1 MKRSRNISIVL
12 NSLFILVISY
22 VAWYRRQEVLTEA
35 QEFGKDVNAW
45 DITFAI
51 QNDMYL
57 ILFFLMPLLLFL
69 SFRTIEQQYEPTI
82 LIRVGSFRNWVYY
95 STKRYIRAVLT
106 LFGFVLL
113 LSLLSASDQSFTLQW
128 SPYSQLATSNNN
140 ISHYL
145 IATFHSPLSVILL
158 QPILWLLTSIV
169 LYGLMC
175 LVFLLHEKRNGL
187 LLQAAGVV
195 IWCIFNFKSSFG
207 IGNFFSPATY
217 FSVGSISIR
226 MQPWV
231 ALVGLSL
238 AIVLIYLLAQWI
250 QSLRQLLTS
259 RKEFLPYLV
268 YGMLASLYILLSSS
282 RASTELQT
290 IGDLFVVV
298 FYGVSAKDSS
308 FLQLASHLILFFG
321 LAYLSQLRL
330 QDQMTAIGPYTWMRY
345 QRLEKWALHV
355 FVKEGRFYLLA
366 LTFLIIGTI
375 GIGMLQDVSLSL
387 STSLLSI
394 SPMQLLL
401 QLIGISI
408 LQLMLY
414 SLLSFILLWQFPDGY
429 ATIGLFGVL
438 SVFLLPNFN
447 RYGIFPSGLNGFVQ
461 LQSFSLTHLLIV
473 LLIYVGLSLVWLYV
487 LFQKSIRI

>member
-1 MKRSRNISIVL
+1 M
-12 NSLFILVISY
+12 ISY
-22 VAWYRRQEVLTEA
+22 VAWYRRQEVLSEA

-95 STKRYIRAVLT
+95 STKRYVRAVLT

-113 LSLLSASDQSFTLQW
+113 LSLLSAVDQPFTLQW
-128 SPYSQLATSNNN
+128 SPYSQLATSDN

-145 IATFHSPLSVILL
+145 VSSFHSPLSVILL

-169 LYGLMC
+169 LHGLMC
-175 LVFLLHEKRNGL
+175 LMFLLHEKRNGL

-195 IWCIFNFKSSFG
+195 IWCIFSFKSSFG
-207 IGNFFSPATY
+207 VGEFFSPATY
-217 FSVGSISIR
+217 FSVGAVSNI
-226 MQPWV
+226 MHPWI
-231 ALVGLSL
+231 ALVILSL
-238 AIVLIYLLAQWI
+238 AIVLIYLLAQWMRP
-250 QSLRQLLTS
+250 LRQLLTS
-259 RKEFLPYLV
+259 RNEFVPYLT
-268 YGMLASLYILLSSS
+268 YAMLASLYIFLSSS

-298 FYGVSAKDSS
+298 FYGVSAEGSS
-308 FLQLASHLILFFG
+308 FLQLVSHLILFFG

-366 LTFLIIGTI
+366 LSLLILGTMV
-375 GIGMLQDVSLSL
+375 IGMLQGVSLSL

-401 QLIGISI
+401 QLFGISM

-414 SLLSFILLWQFPDGY
+414 SLFSFILLWQFPDGY
-429 ATIGLFGVL
+429 AMLGLFGVL

-447 RYGIFPSGLNGFVQ
+447 RYGIFPSGLNGFAQ

>member
-1 MKRSRNISIVL
+1 MKRTRNISIVL

-22 VAWYRRQEVLTEA
+22 VAWYRRQVVLSEA
-35 QEFGKDVNAW
+35 QELGKDVNAW

-69 SFRTIEQQYEPTI
+69 SFLTIEQQYEPTI

-95 STKRYIRAVLT
+95 STKRYVRAVLT

-113 LSLLSASDQSFTLQW
+113 LSLLSAVDQPFTLQW
-128 SPYSQLATSNNN
+128 SSYSQLETSGN
-140 ISHYL
+140 ISHHL
-145 IATFHSPLSVILL
+145 VTTFRSPLSVIFL
-158 QPILWLLTSIV
+158 QPILWLLASIV
-169 LYGLMC
+169 LHGLMC

-195 IWCIFNFKSSFG
+195 IWCIFSFKSSFG
-207 IGNFFSPATY
+207 VGEFFSPAAY

-226 MQPWV
+226 MQLWV

-238 AIVLIYLLAQWI
+238 AIALIYLLTQWI

-259 RKEFLPYLV
+259 RKELLPYLV
-268 YGMLASLYILLSSS
+268 YAMLASLYILLSSS
-282 RASTELQT
+282 RASADLQT

-298 FYGVSAKDSS
+298 FYGVSEEDSS
-308 FLQLASHLILFFG
+308 FLQLVSHLILFFG
-321 LAYLSQLRL
+321 LTYLSQLRL
-330 QDQMTAIGPYTWMRY
+330 QEQMTAIGPYTWMRY

-355 FVKEGRFYLLA
+355 FVREGRFYLLA
-366 LTFLIIGTI
+366 LSLLILGTM
-375 GIGMLQDVSLSL
+375 GIGMLQGVSLSL

-394 SPMQLLL
+394 SSMQLLL
-401 QLIGISI
+401 QLFGISM

-414 SLLSFILLWQFPDGY
+414 SLFSFILLWQFPDGY
-429 ATIGLFGVL
+429 AMLGLFGVL

-447 RYGIFPSGLNGFVQ
+447 RYGIFPSGLNGFAQ

>member
-1 MKRSRNISIVL
+1 MKRTRNISIVL
-12 NSLFILVISY
+12 NGLFILVISY
-22 VAWYRRQEVLTEA
+22 VAWYRRQEVLSEA

-45 DITFAI
+45 DITFVI

-95 STKRYIRAVLT
+95 STKRYVRAVLT

-113 LSLLSASDQSFTLQW
+113 LSLLSAVNQPFTLQW
-128 SPYSQLATSNNN
+128 SPYSQLATSGN

-169 LYGLMC
+169 LHGLMC
-175 LVFLLHEKRNGL
+175 LMFLLHEKRNGL

-195 IWCIFNFKSSFG
+195 IWCIISFKSSFG
-207 IGNFFSPATY
+207 IGMFLSPATY
-217 FSVGSISIR
+217 FSVGSISFR
-226 MQPWV
+226 MQLWV

-238 AIVLIYLLAQWI
+238 VIALIYLLAQWI

-259 RKEFLPYLV
+259 RKELLPYLV
-268 YGMLASLYILLSSS
+268 YAMLALLYIFLSSS

-298 FYGVSAKDSS
+298 FYGVSAEDSS
-308 FLQLASHLILFFG
+308 FLQLVSHLILFFG

-355 FVKEGRFYLLA
+355 FVREGRFYLLA
-366 LTFLIIGTI
+366 LSLLILGTM
-375 GIGMLQDVSLSL
+375 GIGMLQGVSLSL

-401 QLIGISI
+401 QLIGISM

-414 SLLSFILLWQFPDGY
+414 SLFSFILLWQFPDGY
-429 ATIGLFGVL
+429 AMLGLFGVL

-447 RYGIFPSGLNGFVQ
+447 RYGIFPSGLNGFAQ

-473 LLIYVGLSLVWLYV
+473 LLIYAGLSLVWLYV

>member
-1 MKRSRNISIVL
+1 MKRTRNISIVL

-22 VAWYRRQEVLTEA
+22 VAWYRRQKVLSEA
-35 QEFGKDVNAW
+35 QEFSKDVNAW

-95 STKRYIRAVLT
+95 SIKWYVRAVLT

-113 LSLLSASDQSFTLQW
+113 LSFLCAVDQPFTLQW
-128 SPYSQLATSNNN
+128 SPYSQLATSGN
-140 ISHYL
+140 ISHHL
-145 IATFHSPLSVILL
+145 VTTFRSPLSVIFL
-158 QPILWLLTSIV
+158 QPILWLLASIV
-169 LYGLMC
+169 LHGLMC
-175 LVFLLHEKRNGL
+175 LMFLLHEKRNGL

-195 IWCIFNFKSSFG
+195 IWCIFSFKSSFG
-207 IGNFFSPATY
+207 VGEFFSPAAY
-217 FSVGSISIR
+217 FSVGAVSNI

-231 ALVGLSL
+231 ALVILSL
-238 AIVLIYLLAQWI
+238 VIALIYLLTQWI

-259 RKEFLPYLV
+259 QKELLPYLV
-268 YGMLASLYILLSSS
+268 YAMLASLYILLSSS

-290 IGDLFVVV
+290 IGDLFVAV
-298 FYGVSAKDSS
+298 FYGVSAEDSS
-308 FLQLASHLILFFG
+308 FLQLVSHLILFFG

-330 QDQMTAIGPYTWMRY
+330 QEQMTAIGPYTWMRY

-355 FVKEGRFYLLA
+355 FVREGRFYLLA
-366 LTFLIIGTI
+366 LSLLILGTM
-375 GIGMLQDVSLSL
+375 GIGMLQGVSLSL

-394 SPMQLLL
+394 SSMQLLL
-401 QLIGISI
+401 QLFGISM

-414 SLLSFILLWQFPDGY
+414 SLFSFILLWQFPDGY
-429 ATIGLFGVL
+429 AMLGLFGVL

-447 RYGIFPSGLNGFVQ
+447 RYGIFPSGLNGFAQ

>member
-1 MKRSRNISIVL
+1 MKRTRNISIVL

-22 VAWYRRQEVLTEA
+22 VAWYRRQEVLSEA
-35 QEFGKDVNAW
+35 QEFGKNVNAW

-95 STKRYIRAVLT
+95 STKRYVRAVLT

-128 SPYSQLATSNNN
+128 SPYSRLATSGN

-145 IATFHSPLSVILL
+145 IATFHSPLSVIFL
-158 QPILWLLTSIV
+158 QPILWLLASIV
-169 LYGLMC
+169 LHGLMC

-187 LLQAAGVV
+187 LLQAAGGVF
-195 IWCIFNFKSSFG
+195 WCIFSFKSSFG
-207 IGNFFSPATY
+207 VGEFFSPAAY
-217 FSVGSISIR
+217 FSVGAVSNI

-238 AIVLIYLLAQWI
+238 VIALIYLLAQWI

-259 RKEFLPYLV
+259 RKELLLYLV
-268 YGMLASLYILLSSS
+268 YAMLASLYIFLSSS

-298 FYGVSAKDSS
+298 FYGVSAEDSS
-308 FLQLASHLILFFG
+308 FLQLVSHLILFFG

-330 QDQMTAIGPYTWMRY
+330 QEQMTAIGPYTWMRY

-366 LTFLIIGTI
+366 LSLLILGTM
-375 GIGMLQDVSLSL
+375 GIGMLQGVSLSL
-387 STSLLSI
+387 STNLLSI
-394 SPMQLLL
+394 SPLKLLL
-401 QLIGISI
+401 QLIGISM

-414 SLLSFILLWQFPDGY
+414 SLFSFILLWQFPDGY
-429 ATIGLFGVL
+429 AMLGLFGVL

-447 RYGIFPSGLNGFVQ
+447 QYGIFPSGLNGFAQ

>member
-1 MKRSRNISIVL
+1 MMRKRSISIL
-12 NSLFILVISY
+12 LKSLFILVISY
-22 VAWYRRQEVLTEA
+22 VGWYRRQEVLTKA
-35 QEFGKDVNAW
+35 QEFGRDVNAW

-57 ILFFLMPLLLFL
+57 LLFFLMPLLLFL

-82 LIRVGSFRNWVYY
+82 LIRVGSFRNWLYY
-95 STKRYIRAVLT
+95 SVKLYLRAILP
-106 LFGFVLL
+106 LLGFVLL
-113 LSLLSASDQSFTLQW
+113 LSLLCAVDQPFTLKW
-128 SPYSQLATSNNN
+128 SAYSQLATSGN

-145 IATFHSPLSVILL
+145 IATFASPLTAFFLQLL
-158 QPILWLLTSIV
+158 LWLLASIA
-169 LYGLMC
+169 LHGFMC

-195 IWCIFNFKSSFG
+195 LWCIFCFKFSFG
-207 IGNFFSPATY
+207 VGEFFSPAMY
-217 FSVGSISIR
+217 FSVGAVSNS
-226 MQPWV
+226 MPPWI
-231 ALVGLSL
+231 ALVILSL
-238 AIVLIYLLAQWI
+238 VIMLIYLLAQWI
-250 QSLRQLLTS
+250 RSFRQLLS
-259 RKEFLPYLV
+259 SQKEFIPYVIYAL
-268 YGMLASLYILLSSS
+268 LASLYILLSSS
-282 RASTELQT
+282 RASTDLQT

-298 FYGVSAKDSS
+298 FYGVSAEDSS
-308 FLQLASHLILFFG
+308 FLQLVSHLILFFG

-366 LTFLIIGTI
+366 LTLLFIGTL
-375 GIGMLQDVSLSL
+375 GVGTLQGLSLSL
-387 STSLLSI
+387 TTSLLSI
-394 SPMQLLL
+394 SPLQLLL
-401 QLIGISI
+401 QLIGISM

-429 ATIGLFGVL
+429 AMLGMFGVL

-447 RYGIFPSGLNGFVQ
+447 QYGIFPSGLNGFAQ
-461 LQSFSLTHLLIV
+461 LQTFSLTHLLFV
-473 LLIYVGLSLVWLYV
+473 LLIYLGLSLGWLYL

>member
-1 MKRSRNISIVL
+1 MKRIRNISIVL
-12 NSLFILVISY
+12 NGLFILVISY
-22 VAWYRRQEVLTEA
+22 VAWYRRQEVLSEA

-95 STKRYIRAVLT
+95 STKRYVRAVLT

-128 SPYSQLATSNNN
+128 SPYSQLATSGN

-145 IATFHSPLSVILL
+145 VSSFHSPLSVIFL
-158 QPILWLLTSIV
+158 QPILWLLASIV
-169 LYGLMC
+169 LHGFMC

-195 IWCIFNFKSSFG
+195 IWCIFSFKSSFG
-207 IGNFFSPATY
+207 VGEFFSPAVY
-217 FSVGSISIR
+217 FSVGAVSFR

-238 AIVLIYLLAQWI
+238 AIALIYLLAQWI

-259 RKEFLPYLV
+259 RKELLPYLV
-268 YGMLASLYILLSSS
+268 YAMLASLYIFLSSS

-298 FYGVSAKDSS
+298 FYGVSAEDSS
-308 FLQLASHLILFFG
+308 FLQLVSHLILFFG

-330 QDQMTAIGPYTWMRY
+330 QEQMTAIGPYTWMRY
-345 QRLEKWALHV
+345 QRLEKWALHL
-355 FVKEGRFYLLA
+355 FVREGRFFYLLSH
-366 LTFLIIGTI
+366 F
-375 GIGMLQDVSLSL
+375 
-387 STSLLSI
+387 
-394 SPMQLLL
+394 
-401 QLIGISI
+401 
-408 LQLMLY
+408 
-414 SLLSFILLWQFPDGY
+414 
-429 ATIGLFGVL
+429 
-438 SVFLLPNFN
+438 
-447 RYGIFPSGLNGFVQ
+447 
-461 LQSFSLTHLLIV
+461 
-473 LLIYVGLSLVWLYV
+473 
-487 LFQKSIRI
+487 

>member
-1 MKRSRNISIVL
+1 MKRTRNISIVL
-12 NSLFILVISY
+12 NSLFFLVISY
-22 VAWYRRQEVLTEA
+22 VAWYRRQEVLSEA

-95 STKRYIRAVLT
+95 STKRYVRAVLT

-113 LSLLSASDQSFTLQW
+113 LSLLSAVDQPFTLQW
-128 SPYSQLATSNNN
+128 SPYSQLATSDN

-145 IATFHSPLSVILL
+145 VSSFHSPLSVILL

-169 LYGLMC
+169 LHGLMC
-175 LVFLLHEKRNGL
+175 LMFLLHEKRNGL

-195 IWCIFNFKSSFG
+195 IWCIFSFKSSFG
-207 IGNFFSPATY
+207 VGEFFSPATY
-217 FSVGSISIR
+217 FSVGAVSNI
-226 MQPWV
+226 MHPWI
-231 ALVGLSL
+231 ALVILSL
-238 AIVLIYLLAQWI
+238 AIVLIYLLAQWMRP
-250 QSLRQLLTS
+250 LRQLLTS
-259 RKEFLPYLV
+259 RNEFVPYLT
-268 YGMLASLYILLSSS
+268 YAMLASLYIFLSSS

-298 FYGVSAKDSS
+298 FYGVSAEGSS
-308 FLQLASHLILFFG
+308 FLQLVSHLILFFG

-366 LTFLIIGTI
+366 LSLLILGTMV
-375 GIGMLQDVSLSL
+375 IGMLQGVSLSL

-401 QLIGISI
+401 QLFGISM

-414 SLLSFILLWQFPDGY
+414 SLFSFILLWQFPDGY
-429 ATIGLFGVL
+429 AMLGLFGVL

-447 RYGIFPSGLNGFVQ
+447 RYGIFPSGLNGFAQ

>member
-1 MKRSRNISIVL
+1 MKRTRNISIVL

-22 VAWYRRQEVLTEA
+22 VAWYRRQEVLSEA

-45 DITFAI
+45 DITFEI

-95 STKRYIRAVLT
+95 STKRYVRAVLT

-113 LSLLSASDQSFTLQW
+113 LSLLSAVDQLFTLKW
-128 SPYSQLATSNNN
+128 SPYSQLATSGN
-140 ISHYL
+140 ISHHL
-145 IATFHSPLSVILL
+145 VASFSSPLSVIFL
-158 QPILWLLTSIV
+158 QLILWLLVSIV
-169 LYGLMC
+169 LHGLMC

-195 IWCIFNFKSSFG
+195 IWCIISFKFSFG
-207 IGNFFSPATY
+207 VGEFFSPAMY
-217 FSVGSISIR
+217 FSVGAVSNR
-226 MQPWV
+226 MHPWI
-231 ALVGLSL
+231 ALVILSL
-238 AIVLIYLLAQWI
+238 VIMLIYLLAQWI
-250 QSLRQLLTS
+250 RSFRQLLS
-259 RKEFLPYLV
+259 SQKEFIPYLI
-268 YGMLASLYILLSSS
+268 YALLASLYILLSSS
-282 RASTELQT
+282 RASTDLQT

-298 FYGVSAKDSS
+298 FYGVSAEDSS
-308 FLQLASHLILFFG
+308 FLQLVSHLILFFG

-366 LTFLIIGTI
+366 LTFLIIGTM
-375 GIGMLQDVSLSL
+375 GVGMAQGLALSL

-394 SPMQLLL
+394 SPLQLLL
-401 QLIGISI
+401 QLIGISM

-429 ATIGLFGVL
+429 AMLGLFGVL

-447 RYGIFPSGLNGFVQ
+447 QYGIFPSGLNGFAQ
-461 LQSFSLTHLLIV
+461 LQTFSLMHLLFV
-473 LLIYVGLSLVWLYV
+473 LLTYLGLSLVWLYL

>member
-1 MKRSRNISIVL
+1 MKRTRNISIVL

-22 VAWYRRQEVLTEA
+22 VAWYRRQEVLSEA

-95 STKRYIRAVLT
+95 STKRYVRAVLT

-128 SPYSQLATSNNN
+128 SPYSQLATSGN

-158 QPILWLLTSIV
+158 QPILWLLASIV
-169 LYGLMC
+169 LHGLMC

-187 LLQAAGVV
+187 LLQAAGGVF
-195 IWCIFNFKSSFG
+195 WCIFSFKSSFG
-207 IGNFFSPATY
+207 VGEFFSPAAY
-217 FSVGSISIR
+217 FSVGAVSNR
-226 MQPWV
+226 MQSWV

-238 AIVLIYLLAQWI
+238 AIALIYLLAQWI

-259 RKEFLPYLV
+259 RKELLPYLV
-268 YGMLASLYILLSSS
+268 YAMLASLYIFLSSS

-298 FYGVSAKDSS
+298 FYGVSAEDSS
-308 FLQLASHLILFFG
+308 FLQLVSHLILFFG

-330 QDQMTAIGPYTWMRY
+330 QEQMTAIGPYTWMRY

-366 LTFLIIGTI
+366 LTFLIIGTM
-375 GIGMLQDVSLSL
+375 GVGMAQGLALSL

-394 SPMQLLL
+394 SPVQLLL
-401 QLIGISI
+401 QLFGISM

-429 ATIGLFGVL
+429 AMLGLFGVL

-447 RYGIFPSGLNGFVQ
+447 QYGIFPSGLNGFAQ
-461 LQSFSLTHLLIV
+461 LQSFSLTHLMIV